1 MTIEYWTDTDIPK
14 STDNAFNCVP
24 RGEDKPAKVRR
35 KHRPKE
41 EQKLKLEK
49 RILRENKYQ
58 FRPLDNFCVHIA
70 TREESDRTLSI
81 RR

>member
-1 MTIEYWTDTDIPK
+1 MTEYWTDTDIPK

-24 RGEDKPAKVRR
+24 QGTDKPKAKR
-35 KHRPKE
+35 KANTG
-41 EQKLKLEK
+41 QKKKLEK

-58 FRPLDNFCVHIA
+58 FRPLDFCVHIA

-81 RR
+81 RSTS